1 MQLSHAAFQ
10 LKKIIEHR
18 FILTQLKL
26 TKLEVL
32 VLTSMY
38 PGSSTR
44 CLKT

>member
-32 VLTSMY
+32 TSMY